1 MIVYLDRLGILY
13 IINRF
18 SLTRD
23 WISGFCLLAYL
34 VHLDYVSICI
44 LCDDIDIS
52 FGLRPTRCVHLV
64 FLLRFESPFLNV
76 FDDFL
81 NLLLMCGPSFLAVRA
96 GNLTITA
103 VRPEGIGLASRGSHL
118 AAKESAHRVAN
129 EPPCAVMPV
138 VGTHLLRHQG
148 SDFLSQGERRG
159 RTHVNC

>member
-64 FLLRFESPFLNV
+64 FLLRFE
-76 FDDFL
+76 
-81 NLLLMCGPSFLAVRA
+81 PSFLAVRA